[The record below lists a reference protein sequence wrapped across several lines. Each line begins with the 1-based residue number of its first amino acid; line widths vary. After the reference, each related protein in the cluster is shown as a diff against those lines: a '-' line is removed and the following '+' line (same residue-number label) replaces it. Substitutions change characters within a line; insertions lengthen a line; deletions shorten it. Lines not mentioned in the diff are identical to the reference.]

1 MKHDCCCCMTDGCWL
16 LCNIIV
22 IISHILCL
30 IIFPIIFV
38 QNISFA
44 TFMFIMMTIKLSDA
58 VIDEEE
64 RIKDLDEEE
73 LIKDLFNIENIN
85 N

>member
-1 MKHDCCCCMTDGCWL
+1 MVAGFCAILLSLSLTLKHPL
-16 LCNIIV
+16 PHHF
-22 IISHILCL
+22 SHQI
-30 IIFPIIFV
+30 V

-64 RIKDLDEEE
+64 IIKDLDEEE